1 MDLFA
6 KGESFSNHPIAKSIL
21 KRVNYQIDTSK
32 VTNYKEIPGKGIE
45 YTINKKKV
53 KIGNASFTN
62 YEKDDSNLTTIY
74 LNYDEKVIGSITI
87 DDGIKTNAK
96 ETIERLH
103 KMGIKTLMFTGD
115 NKQVAKSIASKLGID
130 DVRYELLPTDKYK
143 SLEELMKNTD
153 NRLISFIGDGINDAP
168 VIARSDIGFSMGSL
182 GSSSAIEA
190 SDIVL
195 MTDELNKII
204 EAFEISTITRH
215 IIKQNLIFAISTKV
229 LVLLL
234 SVLGIAGMW
243 QAIFAD
249 VGVTLITILNTIR
262 ILKKKTKSN

>member
-1 MDLFA
+1 
-6 KGESFSNHPIAKSIL
+6 
-21 KRVNYQIDTSK
+21 
-32 VTNYKEIPGKGIE
+32 
-45 YTINKKKV
+45 
-53 KIGNASFTN
+53 
-62 YEKDDSNLTTIY
+62 
-74 LNYDEKVIGSITI
+74 
-87 DDGIKTNAK
+87 
-96 ETIERLH
+96 
-103 KMGIKTLMFTGD
+103 
-115 NKQVAKSIASKLGID
+115 
-130 DVRYELLPTDKYK
+130 
-143 SLEELMKNTD
+143 
-153 NRLISFIGDGINDAP
+153 
-168 VIARSDIGFSMGSL
+168 
-182 GSSSAIEA
+182 
-190 SDIVL
+190 